1 MSSHHA
7 WTSPVSHR
15 GEAATQVRAPVALAQ
30 DLVLRHLQTHADIDK
45 VRALRG
51 HIDLGM
57 HSALDPLFDVHE
69 KKETRWASLSL
80 SSVGAKSSGRFG
92 LSQCVS
98 A

>member
-1 MSSHHA
+1 MSNHHA
-7 WTSPVSHR
+7 WASP
-15 GEAATQVRAPVALAQ
+15 QFRAPVALAQ
-30 DLVLRHLQTHADIDK
+30 DLVLRHLQTHVDIEK

-57 HSALDPLFDVHE
+57 HCALDPLFPVHE

-80 SSVGAKSSGRFG
+80 SNIGARSSGRFG

>member
-1 MSSHHA
+1 MSNHHA
-7 WTSPVSHR
+7 WTSPVCHR
-15 GEAATQVRAPVALAQ
+15 GEATQFRAPVALAQ
-30 DLVLRHLQTHADIDK
+30 NLVLRHLQTHVDIQK

-57 HSALDPLFDVHE
+57 HSALDPLFPVHE
-69 KKETRWASLSL
+69 KKETRWASRSP
-80 SSVGAKSSGRFG
+80 SNVGAKSSGRFG

>member
-1 MSSHHA
+1 MSNHH
-7 WTSPVSHR
+7 
-15 GEAATQVRAPVALAQ
+15 
-30 DLVLRHLQTHADIDK
+30 DLVLRHLRTHEDIEK

-51 HIDLGM
+51 RIDLAM

-69 KKETRWASLSL
+69 KKETRWASRSL
-80 SSVGAKSSGRFG
+80 SNVGARSSGRFG